1 MFGGAVVRTRIP
13 CRADAPLVVGCA
25 DGEDALDG
33 LAEDAVPAPSESTV
47 SADATAGME
56 AIAAP
61 TPSATANAPT
71 RPTDQTFFDHNSDSI
86 ARFIRLLTM
95 AASLWKPQLL
105 CAHPFDPAG
114 R

>member
-1 MFGGAVVRTRIP
+1 VRPPIP
-13 CRADAPLVVGCA
+13 CRADAPRVVGRA
-25 DGEDALDG
+25 DGDDALDG
-33 LAEDAVPAPSESTV
+33 PAEDAVAAPSESTV
-47 SADATAGME
+47 SADATAGVE
-56 AIAAP
+56 AIATP

-71 RPTDQTFFDHNSDSI
+71 RPTEKTFFDHNSDSI
-86 ARFIRLLTM
+86 ARFIGLLTM

>member
-1 MFGGAVVRTRIP
+1 MFGSAVVRPPIP
-13 CRADAPLVVGCA
+13 CRADAPRVGGRA

-33 LAEDAVPAPSESTV
+33 LAEDAVAAPSESAV

-61 TPSATANAPT
+61 TPRATANAPT
-71 RPTDQTFFDHNSDSI
+71 RPTDQTFLGHNSDSI
-86 ARFIRLLTM
+86 ARFIGLLTV